1 MKACY
6 SKQKRFENQVKPR
19 VIFAWVKDI
28 ALSMAEQFGM
38 GYKKPGFII
47 TKQSGKEKMELSF
60 IIQKIL
66 VIIVRHISFAEL
78 AMFGI
83 KIVVI
88 KLTHIDSVIKDLQI
102 TILAGIS

>member
-47 TKQSGKEKMELSF
+47 TKQSGKEKKELSF
-60 IIQKIL
+60 IIPKIL

-78 AMFGI
+78 ARLDI

-102 TILAGIS
+102 TILVGIS

>member
-28 ALSMAEQFGM
+28 VLSMAEQFGM

-47 TKQSGKEKMELSF
+47 TKQSGKEKKELSF
-60 IIQKIL
+60 IIPKIL
-66 VIIVRHISFAEL
+66 VIIVRHISFTEL
-78 AMFGI
+78 ARLDI
-83 KIVVI
+83 KIDVI
-88 KLTHIDSVIKDLQI
+88 KLVHIDSVIKDLQI
-102 TILAGIS
+102 IILVGNS

>member
-6 SKQKRFENQVKPR
+6 SKQKQFENQVKPR

-38 GYKKPGFII
+38 GYMKPGFII
-47 TKQSGKEKMELSF
+47 KKQSGKEKMELSF
-60 IIQKIL
+60 IIPKIL

-78 AMFGI
+78 ARSDI
-83 KIVVI
+83 KTVVI

-102 TILAGIS
+102 TILVGIS